1 MNTTSWERYAPL
13 TGVLFVL
20 FTVAGIVIGLS
31 DSPEDFP
38 APVNE
43 IVEYYEDDPGKIM
56 LGAWLGLIGG
66 FFLIWF
72 ASSVRSRLRD
82 GGQVRLA
89 SVAFGGAV
97 AAAAIG
103 MLIDTANMA
112 AALRADEDEAIDP
125 ATATALYDFATTAI
139 GGGLATAL
147 AVFVAATGLAALRTA
162 ALPSWLAIASL
173 VVAVGLLIPPIAWAV
188 TAVALLWALIVS
200 ILLFR
205 AQTPATAAAAPG
217 GPPSG

>member
-1 MNTTSWERYAPL
+1 MSTTSWERYAPL

-20 FTVAGIVIGLS
+20 FTVAGILVGLS

-38 APVNE
+38 APVDE
-43 IVEYYEDDPGKIM
+43 IVEYYEDDPGKVM
-56 LGAWLGLIGG
+56 FGSWLGLIGG

-112 AALRADEDEAIDP
+112 AAIRADEDEAIDP

-139 GGGLATAL
+139 GGGLAAAL
-147 AVFVAATGLAALRTA
+147 AVFVAATGVAALRTA
-162 ALPSWLAIASL
+162 ALPSWLAMASL
-173 VVAVGLLIPPIAWAV
+173 VIAVALLIPPIAWAV

-200 ILLFR
+200 VLLFR
-205 AQTPATAAAAPG
+205 SQSAAPAAG

>member
-1 MNTTSWERYAPL
+1 MDTTSWERYAPL
-13 TGVLFVL
+13 TGVLFVI

-38 APVNE
+38 APVEE
-43 IVEYYEDDPGKIM
+43 ITAYYEDDPGKIM
-56 LGAWLGLIGG
+56 LGTWLGLIGG

-103 MLIDTANMA
+103 MMIDTANMA
-112 AALRADEDEAIDP
+112 AALRADEDDKIDP

-139 GGGLATAL
+139 GGGLAVAL

-162 ALPSWLAIASL
+162 ALPGWLAIASL
-173 VVAVGLLIPPIAWAV
+173 VIAVALLIPPISWAV
-188 TAVALLWALIVS
+188 TAVAMLWALIVS

-205 AQTPATAAAAPG
+205 AQSPAAAPG
-217 GPPSG
+217 SPPSG